1 MRLTRWAVFL
11 EQNKIRKLTYL
22 KVIRL
27 IKQDKSI
34 DFIMKEMFLSRH
46 VVNQCI
52 YFESYVRYANFIE
65 HINPVNYWR
74 NEGEMIIPEYRA
86 CDLTGEELEILKRL

>member
-52 YFESYVRYANFIE
+52 YFESYVRYANFTK

-74 NEGEMIIPEYRA
+74 NESEMIIPEYRA
-86 CDLTGEELEILKRL
+86 CDLNGEEKQIFLRL